1 MKIRTFE
8 NNDSINM
15 WGYSKS
21 SPNFRYKE
29 KINKTVDC
37 TFGICNSFDTF
48 LSPKDNQVYILFSN
62 RVDTC
67 TNIYIYLVQKKEII
81 KKLSPTVHMKELRLL
96 KYFVNKEKNR
106 EYIITADCD
115 GILCIWSA
123 SNLNFFLKHKINA
136 YNQVDIYSC
145 LLLFKNEINFKI
157 DDDYIV
163 FACEAISDDDTT
175 CTKVYSLNKGNFIK
189 NILSTNKEK
198 TRNLLIWHNKKN
210 NENYLLCLGM
220 DKILIINFV
229 KNRKEKEITT
239 KEKNTY
245 NCGVIY
251 NEKIDEKTEKSYLL
265 CTSSTGRILV
275 FDLEEGQK
283 TCEIIL
289 KPNIHRVYD
298 ILPWNEKYCIVADT
312 YDNGYIVLQFQIGG
326 KILNISNITGI
337 DEDDIECIR
346 KINHPQYGDC
356 LVTASHKNYIKIFKN
371 ISLNH

>member
-8 NNDSINM
+8 NNDSLNM
-15 WGYSKS
+15 WGYSKL

-29 KINKTVDC
+29 KINKTIDC

-96 KYFVNKEKNR
+96 KYFVNKAKNR
-106 EYIITADCD
+106 EFIITADCD

-198 TRNLLIWHNKKN
+198 TRNLLIWHNKKI
-210 NENYLLCLGM
+210 M
-220 DKILIINFV
+220 KII
-229 KNRKEKEITT
+229 
-239 KEKNTY
+239 
-245 NCGVIY
+245 
-251 NEKIDEKTEKSYLL
+251 
-265 CTSSTGRILV
+265 
-275 FDLEEGQK
+275 
-283 TCEIIL
+283 
-289 KPNIHRVYD
+289 
-298 ILPWNEKYCIVADT
+298 
-312 YDNGYIVLQFQIGG
+312 
-326 KILNISNITGI
+326 
-337 DEDDIECIR
+337 
-346 KINHPQYGDC
+346 
-356 LVTASHKNYIKIFKN
+356 
-371 ISLNH
+371 